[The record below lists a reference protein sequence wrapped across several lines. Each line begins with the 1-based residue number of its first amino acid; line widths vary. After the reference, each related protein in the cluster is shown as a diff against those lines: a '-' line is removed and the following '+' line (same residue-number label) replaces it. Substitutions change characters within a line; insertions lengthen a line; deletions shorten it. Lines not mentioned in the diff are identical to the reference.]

1 MGSIAVSQGQALQ
14 RVSNVGLELARG
26 RINSIRDDQNEM
38 IASVCD
44 PFENSVVFPIQ
55 TTHYRDL
62 PIFKMAKHSLN
73 ARELLAIQIG
83 RFLAI

>member
-14 RVSNVGLELARG
+14 RVSNVGLELARC
-26 RINSIRDDQNEM
+26 RVNSIREDLNEM
-38 IASVCD
+38 TASVCD
-44 PFENSVVFPIQ
+44 RFENSVVLPIQ
-55 TTHYRDL
+55 TMHYSDL

-73 ARELLAIQIG
+73 ARGLLAVQIG